1 MGTHP
6 IFESDFDCLTE
17 EKTARAGIVKRA
29 MSLHVKCRGDL
40 YANTSVSRPHVANE
54 FVPFAVKC
62 PDYHPTEF
70 TNSFVFGAAWADDE
84 ETKKITFNRIDGE
97 VDRTSFTGI
106 YDVVDGRPRNPRGRT
121 GITGRGNLGKWGPNH
136 AADPIVTTWKRKDG
150 EKVIH
155 PATGKPIL
163 RFVSI
168 FRKKDSEW
176 AIPGGMVDPGENISQ
191 TLKREFAE
199 EALDSNNHPERKR
212 TVEKLFKCGIKIY
225 EGYVDDPRN
234 TDNAWMETQ
243 AYNYHDELGS
253 LSWLA
258 LTAGDDASDVK
269 WSDISADLK
278 LYASHSD
285 FVRRVAQLHEAHW

>member
-1 MGTHP
+1 
-6 IFESDFDCLTE
+6 
-17 EKTARAGIVKRA
+17 

-40 YANTSVSRPHVANE
+40 YANTSVSRPQVANE
-54 FVPFAVKC
+54 FVPFSVKC

-70 TNSFVFGAAWADDE
+70 TNSFVFGAAWADADD
-84 ETKKITFNRIDGE
+84 TKEITFNRVDGE
-97 VDRTSFTGI
+97 VNRTSFTGI

-199 EALDSNNHPERKR
+199 EALDSNNHPERFVAFHVIRKFISNDKFR
-212 TVEKLFKCGIKIY
+212 KKTVEKLFKCGIKIY

-243 AYNYHDELGS
+243 G
-253 LSWLA
+253 
-258 LTAGDDASDVK
+258 K
-269 WSDISADLK
+269 LK
-278 LYASHSD
+278 HTK
-285 FVRRVAQLHEAHW
+285 